1 MFKIFFIS
9 EMKAF
14 KGLNVFDPHFAVP
27 TRNTAKTLVL
37 NNINRGV

>member
-1 MFKIFFIS
+1 MLSFFII

-14 KGLNVFDPHFAVP
+14 IELNVFDPHFAVP

-37 NNINRGV
+37 DNINRGV